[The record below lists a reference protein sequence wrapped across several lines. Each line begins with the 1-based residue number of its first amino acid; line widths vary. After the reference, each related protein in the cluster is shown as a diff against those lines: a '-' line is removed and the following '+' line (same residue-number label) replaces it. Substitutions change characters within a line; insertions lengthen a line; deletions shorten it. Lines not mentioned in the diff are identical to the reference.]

1 MLHTKGLSEG
11 NYCYLPDMITGLLTI
26 LLSGKNRNAYNGVN
40 EKTHCTIAEM
50 AQMVAAKI
58 AAGRIKV
65 VFDIPETNKYGYA
78 ADTKL
83 WLSSKKLE
91 GLGWKPAHDLE
102 DMYRRTID
110 YINEERGAWE

>member
-65 VFDIPETNKYGYA
+65 VFDKPQRAITPGQALVCYDEELLLGGGTCCSE
-78 ADTKL
+78 ADALK
-83 WLSSKKLE
+83 
-91 GLGWKPAHDLE
+91 
-102 DMYRRTID
+102 
-110 YINEERGAWE
+110 